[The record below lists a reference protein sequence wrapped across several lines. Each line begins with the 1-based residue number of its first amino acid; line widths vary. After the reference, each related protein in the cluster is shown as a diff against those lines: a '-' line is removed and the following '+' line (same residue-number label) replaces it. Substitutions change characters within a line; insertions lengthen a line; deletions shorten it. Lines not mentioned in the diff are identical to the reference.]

1 MLPCDKYSTRHY
13 VLPLLP
19 PIQQYSGF
27 FNAMQ
32 VFCLMSEREKK
43 NSAEIFKAKDHCSFI
58 LMLVFVLLLL
68 VGGGNT
74 QGAILKLCEK

>member
-32 VFCLMSEREKK
+32 VFCLMSEREKR
-43 NSAEIFKAKDHCSFI
+43 SAEIFKAKDHCSFI